1 MVNFARYF
9 IGFLRTFFYNFKMF
23 FVRLWEAFSH
33 AFFKDIVSYFE
44 DLINGSNEFNALDWI
59 CEIITM
65 LIIVAFFIFLGLRIF
80 QILRRYVRFVRR
92 EIEKDDLLEE
102 VSQLNTKTA
111 ELIDEKN
118 KILALKVSN
127 LGLGGVN
134 NYSEKSDEENLTN
147 EMSKDKKVVSDL
159 RFIKLSAVDEEYKT
173 KITSIMMGPD
183 DMLNLQE
190 LVNRFINFSA
200 SQLHLYYDKKVIR
213 AYFAGLATS
222 KILILQGI
230 SGTGKTSLPYAMG
243 KFFKNDAA
251 ICSVQPSWRD
261 RTELIGYLNEFT
273 KKFNETDF
281 LKAVYETSYRD
292 DMNFIILDEMNL
304 ARIEY
309 YFAEF
314 LSIMEMPDK
323 NEWKIDLVPD
333 TLANDPKKLVDGKL
347 LIPQNVWFVGTA
359 NRDDSTFTITDK
371 VYDRAT
377 TIEMDARAELI
388 DAPYTENV
396 NMNYEYMEHLF
407 QEGIK
412 AYPLDAKLV
421 EKIQK
426 LDEFITKEFKITF
439 DNRIMKQINTFVP
452 VYVACGGTD
461 VQGLDYFLAYKVIRK
476 FETLNLS
483 FLHEELNQLITL
495 LDKLFGKNTCLE
507 SINCIQNFIKNS

>member
-190 LVNRFINFSA
+190 LVNRFINF
-200 SQLHLYYDKKVIR
+200 YI
-213 AYFAGLATS
+213 
-222 KILILQGI
+222 
-230 SGTGKTSLPYAMG
+230 
-243 KFFKNDAA
+243 
-251 ICSVQPSWRD
+251 
-261 RTELIGYLNEFT
+261 
-273 KKFNETDF
+273 
-281 LKAVYETSYRD
+281 
-292 DMNFIILDEMNL
+292 
-304 ARIEY
+304 
-309 YFAEF
+309 
-314 LSIMEMPDK
+314 
-323 NEWKIDLVPD
+323 
-333 TLANDPKKLVDGKL
+333 
-347 LIPQNVWFVGTA
+347 
-359 NRDDSTFTITDK
+359 
-371 VYDRAT
+371 
-377 TIEMDARAELI
+377 
-388 DAPYTENV
+388 
-396 NMNYEYMEHLF
+396 
-407 QEGIK
+407 
-412 AYPLDAKLV
+412 
-421 EKIQK
+421 
-426 LDEFITKEFKITF
+426 
-439 DNRIMKQINTFVP
+439 
-452 VYVACGGTD
+452 
-461 VQGLDYFLAYKVIRK
+461 
-476 FETLNLS
+476 
-483 FLHEELNQLITL
+483 
-495 LDKLFGKNTCLE
+495 
-507 SINCIQNFIKNS
+507 